1 MNDAAIPPPT
11 ARVWK
16 FWGSL
21 LWGVAIFLVM
31 SAAQIATAIVILKW
45 RSPAFSFSD
54 LARLSSDGVAVALTV
69 IATAPAALAVVWLA
83 VRLTRGNFADYLAL
97 RPFAPGDLLLGLG
110 FLVICALGVDLIARL
125 AGHVIVPAFVFDT
138 LSSASAAHALPLF
151 LAAVGLVAPLSE
163 ELTVRG
169 FLYRGFAASRL
180 GPAGAILFTSALWA
194 SIHVQYDWF
203 FIGEVFALG
212 VILGWMRYR
221 SGSTWLTV
229 ILHGAYNLIAVA
241 QGMLLS

>member
-1 MNDAAIPPPT
+1 MNDAAIAPP
-11 ARVWK
+11 AGHVWK

-21 LWGVAIFLVM
+21 LWGVAIFVAI
-31 SAAQIATAIVILKW
+31 SAAQIATAIVILKL

-54 LARLSSDGVAVALTV
+54 LAGLSSDGVAVALTV
-69 IATAPAALAVVWLA
+69 IATAPAAMAVVWLA
-83 VRLTRGNFADYLAL
+83 IRLARANFAEYLAL
-97 RPFAPGDLLLGLG
+97 QLFVSDDLLLGLG

-138 LSSASAAHALPLF
+138 LRSASAAHALPLF

-169 FLYRGFAASRL
+169 FLYRGFATSRL
-180 GPAGAILFTSALWA
+180 GPAGAILLTSALWA
-194 SIHVQYDWF
+194 SIHVQYDWL

-212 VILGWMRYR
+212 MILGWMRYR

>member
-1 MNDAAIPPPT
+1 MLHGGAQAGGPLRARRHNLRALFEGRGGGFGPPDQSIVAVVSRIKPRPVCGARPGGRPGVPPMNDAAIAPPT

-83 VRLTRGNFADYLAL
+83 VCLTRGNFADYLAL

-125 AGHVIVPAFVFDT
+125 AGHVIVPRFVFDT
-138 LSSASAAHALPLF
+138 LRSASAAHALPLF
-151 LAAVGLVAPLSE
+151 
-163 ELTVRG
+163 
-169 FLYRGFAASRL
+169 
-180 GPAGAILFTSALWA
+180 
-194 SIHVQYDWF
+194 
-203 FIGEVFALG
+203 
-212 VILGWMRYR
+212 
-221 SGSTWLTV
+221 
-229 ILHGAYNLIAVA
+229 
-241 QGMLLS
+241 

>member
-1 MNDAAIPPPT
+1 M
-11 ARVWK
+11 
-16 FWGSL
+16 
-21 LWGVAIFLVM
+21 
-31 SAAQIATAIVILKW
+31 
-45 RSPAFSFSD
+45 
-54 LARLSSDGVAVALTV
+54 
-69 IATAPAALAVVWLA
+69 
-83 VRLTRGNFADYLAL
+83 
-97 RPFAPGDLLLGLG
+97 
-110 FLVICALGVDLIARL
+110 ICALGVDLIARL
-125 AGHVIVPAFVFDT
+125 AGHVIVPRFVFDT
-138 LSSASAAHALPLF
+138 LRSASAAHALPLF

-180 GPAGAILFTSALWA
+180 GPAGAILLTSALWA

-241 QGMLLS
+241 QGMLLA

>member
-1 MNDAAIPPPT
+1 MSDVAIAPP
-11 ARVWK
+11 RVWK

-21 LWGVAIFLVM
+21 LWGVAIFVAM
-31 SAAQIATAIVILKW
+31 SAAQIATAIAILKW
-45 RSPAFSFSD
+45 RSPAFTFSD
-54 LARLSSDGVAVALTV
+54 LVGLSSDGVAVALTV
-69 IATAPAALAVVWLA
+69 IAAAPATLVVVWFA
-83 VRLTRGNFADYLAL
+83 VRLARGNFAEYLAL
-97 RPFAPGDLLLGLG
+97 RPFAPRDLLLGLG
-110 FLVICALGVDLIARL
+110 CLLVCALGVDLIARL

-138 LSSASAAHALPLF
+138 LKSAAAAHALPLF
-151 LAAVGLVAPLSE
+151 LAAVALVAPLTE

-180 GPAGAILFTSALWA
+180 GPAGAILLTSALWA

-212 VILGWMRYR
+212 LILGWMRYR
-221 SGSTWLTV
+221 SGSTGLTV